1 MSFLALEGLQ
11 KTYADGTQA
20 VKGIDLDI
28 DKGELIVLLGP
39 SGCGKTTTLRM
50 IAGLELAT
58 AGIIRMD
65 GQDVTALRPSR
76 RDVGMVFQFYALYP
90 HLTVRE
96 NIGFPLR
103 SAGVT
108 AAETRSR
115 VDAVAAQ
122 MDLGKLLSRYPK
134 QLSGGDQQKVSLARA
149 IVRRPAVYLMDEP
162 LGTLDADQRLAMREL
177 IRSVQLTSKVTTIY
191 VTHDQEEAMSLA
203 DRIVVMEGGRIRQV
217 GTPAEVY
224 DQPADRFVATFVG
237 SPGMNFIAGRVAE
250 RDKGPVFLTEQGQVP
265 LPIASGSAAPAR
277 TTLHSGQATLG
288 IRCEHVH
295 EDPSG
300 PIAGTVVAEE
310 YLGNAS
316 NVHLDT
322 VMGRLIM
329 RAGSSWSSDAA
340 TLPVST
346 SVNGGDQPARAAS
359 TRGTGTELRLRLDAA
374 QMSIFDGATEQRL

>member
-1 MSFLALEGLQ
+1 MADAGLDRASCLHVPQEEHVSFLALEGLQ
-11 KTYADGTQA
+11 KTYGDGTHA
-20 VKGIDLDI
+20 VRGIDLSI
-28 DKGELIVLLGP
+28 ERGELIVLLGP

-58 AGIIRMD
+58 GGSIRLD
-65 GQDVTALRPSR
+65 GNDVTRLRPSR

-103 SAGVT
+103 
-108 AAETRSR
+108 AAAVAASEIRSR
-115 VDAVAAQ
+115 VDAVAAR
-122 MDLGKLLSRYPK
+122 MDLVKLLESYPK

-177 IRSVQLTSKVTTIY
+177 IRAEQLASKVTTIY

-224 DQPADRFVATFVG
+224 DRPADVFVAKFVG
-237 SPGMNFIAGRVAE
+237 SPGMNFIPGEVRLSSGQPLFVSQ
-250 RDKGPVFLTEQGQVP
+250 TGQVTMSAP
-265 LPIASGSAAPAR
+265 HAARPGSA
-277 TTLHSGQATLG
+277 TLAV
-288 IRCEHVH
+288 RCEHVH
-295 EDPSG
+295 EDAQG
-300 PIAGTVVAEE
+300 PIVGNVLTSE

-322 VMGRLIM
+322 QVGRLIM
-329 RAGSSWSSDAA
+329 RTDRATAHARGSVLRLSLDASQ
-340 TLPVST
+340 L
-346 SVNGGDQPARAAS
+346 SVFDQA
-359 TRGTGTELRLRLDAA
+359 TELRL
-374 QMSIFDGATEQRL
+374 